1 MNKNQISKEDIKK
14 LSDLADLDV
23 SGQEGKLSEV
33 LSETLDYV
41 KTLEELDTENI
52 EETFQVTGLTNVFRD
67 EGSGDPLT
75 KDQALS
81 NARET
86 DSGLFSTKAV
96 FNR

>member
-1 MNKNQISKEDIKK
+1 MNKNQISKEDIKR

-67 EGSGDPLT
+67 EGSDDPLT
-75 KDQALS
+75 KEQALS

>member
-23 SGQEGKLSEV
+23 SGQEGKLSEI

-41 KTLEELDTENI
+41 KTLEELDTENV

-67 EGSGDPLT
+67 EGSGDLLT
-75 KDQALS
+75 KGQALS

>member
-1 MNKNQISKEDIKK
+1 MIKNQISKDDIKK

-23 SGQEGKLSEV
+23 SGQEGKLADA

-41 KTLEELDTENI
+41 KTLEELDTENV

-67 EGSGDPLT
+67 EGSADPLT
-75 KDQALS
+75 KEQALS
-81 NARET
+81 NAREQ

>member
-1 MNKNQISKEDIKK
+1 MNKNQISKEDIKR

-23 SGQEGKLSEV
+23 SGQEGKLSEI

-67 EGSGDPLT
+67 EGSDDPLT
-75 KDQALS
+75 KEQALS